1 MPSSDREPSRDRELV
16 RHSHSFS
23 SDRMIPMWD
32 SADPERAP
40 PPLPLNPGSPNL
52 TTRPNTSAAIMQA
65 AKALEEKA
73 RESLPASSY
82 TTNPMPLKSL
92 SPERALIKGNQHKRM
107 QSLQPG
113 SVRDLRSY
121 LDNRSPERS
130 PERDRPSSRGGRP
143 ISRDWDKDYFGKD
156 ADPSP
161 TRHVTPSPAPRF
173 EIKDTPALRPTHRP
187 FLGENTP
194 PSATMMA
201 LQTMSIPQHML
212 DPPPSANFN
221 SSPRSPRSPPPAAA
235 TTPISTPVSAPA
247 PASASAATPIQG
259 SLPPHSFD
267 NIASQLVSINNIV
280 SSLQKDMS
288 QLSRRSKDNATD
300 LISLK
305 EATNLRDEDIRKSLK
320 DLLATMSQKQQEA
333 ATAAMHGDTSRSSSL
348 NLQDPHM
355 TPTKQFTFPR
365 MASSSP
371 WADERIGSPNPYS
384 VEGAASVAMLEKII
398 REMVTK
404 DGQERLVTNLQ
415 KLVDKATGETA
426 QKVAELVEFVKQ
438 GSLGG
443 AAPGSASF
451 QPSPGSGALTR
462 TISADSK
469 VYSSPKAADFVSE
482 EMLKF
487 LRKIKD
493 SVAESGCVTMATKS
507 MIQDLRGEVLG
518 MGRELARKLEE
529 AEQARAVESDPESS
543 QPNEQINTI
552 VQEGLANLKEHM
564 DKVMRERRRQS
575 MSSVVTRNTVDNN
588 EVYDVVKQALAERG
602 LDQPSAHSATL
613 DKEALISAVRE
624 AFDGVEMNANREIQQ
639 VGLGRDEVLQCLREG
654 LQDFNGSGAVTKEE
668 IEKLLHDSLQQIQL
682 PPPINEVHEIREEVL
697 MAVRESLEELKPA
710 LTAQQPTPA
719 ESISREMLEEVIRQA
734 LTEHNSAGLE
744 IEIPP
749 ESITDAVKA
758 ATEAHNESVMQ
769 RLQSMV
775 EEMHTEFEGYSST
788 SGKDTEQVL
797 TALREGLDSLR
808 TEIQG
813 SSNQPREITQDGEM
827 IDQFKVELDKLRED
841 VQGYVAEGPRGDQ
854 AWSRGDMV
862 EYLKSEFESL
872 QEKLSSQLL
881 PASKTNEEIL
891 AALKAGFEEMK
902 SQVALRSGE
911 DDDVDSNEDISEAIK
926 HEFDQLKE
934 VVLGDSSSNKNDI
947 LEKLQAG
954 LDGLNALLSE
964 KQTASAPNDD
974 MLAALKAEFET
985 FRETLGGSVV
995 KQGDSADKDEI
1006 VNAVRELLDGLNT
1019 SQQTT
1024 SKDNLALIRGELETL
1039 KESFSNALVPSG
1051 DNDKAE
1057 MMMTVK
1063 TALDEIKANLS
1074 AASVNEELLEAI
1086 RGELEH
1092 VHKSNS
1098 LIQQHSRADT
1108 EEVLEAVKLGLDDL
1122 QSHIDKKFNTP
1133 PERNGPA
1140 TDEIIDAMNEGI
1152 ESLRADVSKIV
1163 EKPVDMSVSHE
1174 ILDVLKDGIA
1184 ALRADVESLK
1194 GAHHS
1199 TQPAQEDVSTPAG
1212 NEVALVDKP
1221 DDEETTSRE
1230 ISQDVV
1236 QDVVQ
1241 EDAAPQPVAQ
1251 SLDVAKMERLL
1262 TQIQDKVQAMDAN
1275 ANANAKDAAPPSEA
1289 ATPAGTAMKEDLAA
1303 IEELLKDVQAAVLL
1317 MQDRETSPP
1326 ALEGLAKKEDTDAIE
1341 TLLAN
1346 TKAKIEE
1353 LVFPDPA
1360 TTVTKENLEDVELV
1374 VRTTSETL
1382 DALAKKFEEEGATKA
1397 DVTVVQVLA
1406 DDIKV
1411 ALDEMK
1417 AAKSEDET
1425 NPQATKADIDA
1436 VTLLVDDLKVKLDDM
1451 KIPDPEELASK
1462 AELEQLTGLIHD
1474 FRDSHEKMK
1483 DTYEADIQKT
1493 ATNFDE
1499 RRAEATQIVED
1510 ISGVKAAL
1518 DEMREEIKTS
1528 LIEGGP
1534 IENLQASF
1542 KIMEETIGANNVTAD
1557 VKELMEILTRE
1568 FERAHGSIEGLQNDS
1583 AEKSALN
1590 LEKHDETKEAVV
1602 AAFTE
1607 RLEDKFNT
1615 LMAKYDDAQLLAD
1628 ELAKVMKE
1636 KSEEQEKMLES
1647 TKTTADELRLTIDT
1661 LGATIA
1667 GMNDRFEGATTQWS
1681 TDSTTVLG
1689 KVDETLT
1696 KFDEQKLATMEKL
1709 EEQKVETIA
1718 KLEEHIAKF
1727 EELKLEDKTEHSH
1740 TRDEIKNVE
1749 SIFTNI
1755 QDNMTEYHPKFMVAL
1770 HEIEELVKAHYEHAQ
1785 KCKEEADEHA
1795 RAWDEQA
1802 KARSEE
1808 LQAHFENLPKLL
1820 PAPAPESQEKYDDGP
1835 VQEKLDKLLAIEP
1848 SPSYNDGPVHE
1859 KLDKLLAIEAPPN
1872 YDDSPVHEKLDKLLG
1887 HADEA
1892 TKAAANAEKLDEIH
1906 NQVKITAA
1914 ELSEFVAKQTQYIT
1928 DGNDAKEREAEELA
1942 LLIERRTVQ
1951 KEQLEIDLES
1961 LRAEKATQKEQLFA
1975 DIQEMKAEKEK
1986 VVQELKEEKERVM
1999 IELQNEKDRTMAEL
2013 KEEKDSLLAAVAALQ
2028 AERENLANQKVRL
2041 TGEVSSLHTA
2051 LEIRREELHIMDTKA
2066 DALERRILNGI
2077 MDHSRALMMNKNGS
2091 KSPSKLKKR
2100 MGTDVG
2106 TEESRGMP
2114 HPSTAANGISLAL
2127 KPRPAIRRNGQPV
2140 NPSQRRILSLSQIS
2154 GNTPTGA
2161 QAYPTTTTS
2170 NDANAN
2176 LKRSHSVKTSNYSRK
2191 GSWGGRP
2198 SAVVAN
2204 KENTVLPEVDEN
2216 EALDPIS
2223 HDVIEEDAQ
2232 SETGTERRYSVDD
2245 YPESYAEGET
2255 PGYDGRSSFGGTGSE
2270 YTYASGTSYMTGS
2283 DIDQDRRTSYGAR
2296 STHSTA
2302 RGQEPINEDPEGSE
2316 GSEGSHYS
2324 DEEDNEPTATLD
2336 PSEVNSSV
2344 ITTAT
2349 ADSEVDLPTQSEI
2362 VRAVDA
2368 VKAEMKENYAPPSDS
2383 GVGTDLAT
2391 AALEN
2396 EPEHDADYFRR
2407 AAEEE
2412 ASVIGESVVGESV
2425 VGETSVVA

>member
-1 MPSSDREPSRDRELV
+1 
-16 RHSHSFS
+16 
-23 SDRMIPMWD
+23 
-32 SADPERAP
+32 
-40 PPLPLNPGSPNL
+40 
-52 TTRPNTSAAIMQA
+52 MQA

-156 ADPSP
+156 AADTTP
-161 TRHVTPSPAPRF
+161 TRQITPSPASRF
-173 EIKDTPALRPTHRP
+173 EIKDTPTLRPSHRP

-212 DPPPSANFN
+212 DPPPSTHANN
-221 SSPRSPRSPPPAAA
+221 PARSPPPAAA
-235 TTPISTPVSAPA
+235 SSPVSAPA
-247 PASASAATPIQG
+247 SAPVQS
-259 SLPPHSFD
+259 SVPPQSFD

-300 LISLK
+300 LVSLK

-320 DLLATMSQKQQEA
+320 DLLATMSQKQQAA
-333 ATAAMHGDTSRSSSL
+333 ATAAMNGDTSRSSSL

-365 MASSSP
+365 MASTSP

-426 QKVAELVEFVKQ
+426 KKVAELVEFVKQ
-438 GSLGG
+438 GSIGG
-443 AAPGSASF
+443 SVQPGSAGF

-462 TISADSK
+462 TVSADSK
-469 VYSSPKAADFVSE
+469 AYSSPKAADFVSE

-529 AEQARAVESDPESS
+529 AEQARALESDSGSS
-543 QPNEQINTI
+543 EPNEQINTI
-552 VQEGLANLKEHM
+552 LQEGLADLKEHM

-602 LDQPSAHSATL
+602 LDQPSAQSASL
-613 DKEALISAVRE
+613 DKEAIVSAVRE
-624 AFDGVEMNANREIQQ
+624 AFDGVEMNPNREVQQ

-654 LQDFNGSGAVTKEE
+654 LQDFNGSGGITKEE
-668 IEKLLHDSLQQIQL
+668 IENMLHDSLQQIQL

-710 LTAQQPTPA
+710 LTAQQPPPA
-719 ESISREMLEEVIRQA
+719 DTLSRELLEEIIRQA
-734 LTEHNSAGLE
+734 LSEHNAAGLE

-749 ESITDAVKA
+749 ESIQDAVKA

-775 EEMHTEFEGYSST
+775 DEMHAEFEGYSST

-797 TALREGLDSLR
+797 TALREGLDNLR

-813 SSNQPREITQDGEM
+813 SPSQPREITQDGEM
-827 IDQFKVELDKLRED
+827 IDQFKAELDKLRED

-862 EYLKSEFESL
+862 TYLKSEFENL

-881 PASKTNEEIL
+881 PTSKSNEEIL
-891 AALKAGFEEMK
+891 AALNAGFEEMK

-954 LDGLNALLSE
+954 FDGLNTLLSE
-964 KQTASAPNDD
+964 KQTATTSNDD
-974 MLAALKAEFET
+974 MLASLKEEFEQL
-985 FRETLGGSVV
+985 RETLNGSLVKSGG
-995 KQGDSADKDEI
+995 SADKDEI
-1006 VNAVRELLDGLNT
+1006 VDAVRELLNGLHT
-1019 SQQTT
+1019 SQETT
-1024 SKDNLALIRGELETL
+1024 TKDNLALIRGELETL
-1039 KESFSNALVPSG
+1039 KESLSNALVPSG
-1051 DNDKAE
+1051 DNDKTE
-1057 MMMTVK
+1057 MMMMVK
-1063 TALDEIKANLS
+1063 TALDEIKANLTS
-1074 AASVNEELLEAI
+1074 AGINEELLEAF
-1086 RGELEH
+1086 RGELDH
-1092 VHKSNS
+1092 LRQSNT

-1122 QSHIDKKFNTP
+1122 QSHMDKKFNTP
-1133 PERNGPA
+1133 PERNTPA
-1140 TDEIIDAMNEGI
+1140 TEEIIDAMNEGL
-1152 ESLRADVSKIV
+1152 ESLRADVTKVV

-1174 ILDVLKDGIA
+1174 ILDTLKDGLA
-1184 ALRADVESLK
+1184 ALRADIEMLK
-1194 GAHHS
+1194 SIRHGAEPVHEDA
-1199 TQPAQEDVSTPAG
+1199 PAPAG
-1212 NEVALVDKP
+1212 NEVALVDSP
-1221 DDEETTSRE
+1221 ADEAITSRE
-1230 ISQDVV
+1230 ISEDVA
-1236 QDVVQ
+1236 QEDVAQEDVAQEDAAQ
-1241 EDAAPQPVAQ
+1241 EDAAPQPLVQ
-1251 SLDVAKMERLL
+1251 SLDVAKMELLL

-1275 ANANAKDAAPPSEA
+1275 AKDAPPPSEPA
-1289 ATPAGTAMKEDLAA
+1289 APVGAAMKEDLGV

-1317 MQDRETSPP
+1317 MQERETLPP
-1326 ALEGLAKKEDTDAIE
+1326 ALEGLARKEDTDAIE

-1353 LVFPDPA
+1353 LVLPDPA

-1382 DALAKKFEEEGATKA
+1382 EALSKKFEEEGATKA

-1417 AAKSEDET
+1417 AAKAEDES

-1436 VTLLVDDLKVKLDDM
+1436 VSLLVDDLKVKLDDM

-1499 RRAEATQIVED
+1499 RRAEANQIVED
-1510 ISGVKAAL
+1510 INGVKAAL
-1518 DEMREEIKTS
+1518 DGMREEIKTS

-1542 KIMEETIGANNVTAD
+1542 KAMEEAIGANNVTAD
-1557 VKELMEILTRE
+1557 VKELMEIVSRE

-1583 AEKSALN
+1583 AEKSALQ
-1590 LEKHDETKEAVV
+1590 LEKHDETKEAIV

-1607 RLEDKFNT
+1607 SLEDKFNT

-1667 GMNDRFEGATTQWS
+1667 GMNDRFESATTQLEGATTQWS
-1681 TDSTTVLG
+1681 TESTTVLG
-1689 KVDETLT
+1689 KVDETLA
-1696 KFDEQKLATMEKL
+1696 KYDEQKLATMEKL
-1709 EEQKVETIA
+1709 EEQKLETIA

-1727 EELKLEDKTEHSH
+1727 EELKLEDKTEHPSS
-1740 TRDEIKNVE
+1740 T
-1749 SIFTNI
+1749 IF
-1755 QDNMTEYHPKFMVAL
+1755 K
-1770 HEIEELVKAHYEHAQ
+1770 
-1785 KCKEEADEHA
+1785 
-1795 RAWDEQA
+1795 
-1802 KARSEE
+1802 
-1808 LQAHFENLPKLL
+1808 
-1820 PAPAPESQEKYDDGP
+1820 
-1835 VQEKLDKLLAIEP
+1835 
-1848 SPSYNDGPVHE
+1848 
-1859 KLDKLLAIEAPPN
+1859 
-1872 YDDSPVHEKLDKLLG
+1872 
-1887 HADEA
+1887 
-1892 TKAAANAEKLDEIH
+1892 
-1906 NQVKITAA
+1906 
-1914 ELSEFVAKQTQYIT
+1914 
-1928 DGNDAKEREAEELA
+1928 
-1942 LLIERRTVQ
+1942 
-1951 KEQLEIDLES
+1951 
-1961 LRAEKATQKEQLFA
+1961 
-1975 DIQEMKAEKEK
+1975 
-1986 VVQELKEEKERVM
+1986 
-1999 IELQNEKDRTMAEL
+1999 
-2013 KEEKDSLLAAVAALQ
+2013 
-2028 AERENLANQKVRL
+2028 
-2041 TGEVSSLHTA
+2041 
-2051 LEIRREELHIMDTKA
+2051 
-2066 DALERRILNGI
+2066 
-2077 MDHSRALMMNKNGS
+2077 
-2091 KSPSKLKKR
+2091 
-2100 MGTDVG
+2100 
-2106 TEESRGMP
+2106 
-2114 HPSTAANGISLAL
+2114 
-2127 KPRPAIRRNGQPV
+2127 
-2140 NPSQRRILSLSQIS
+2140 
-2154 GNTPTGA
+2154 
-2161 QAYPTTTTS
+2161 TTS
-2170 NDANAN
+2170 
-2176 LKRSHSVKTSNYSRK
+2176 RSITPS
-2191 GSWGGRP
+2191 SW
-2198 SAVVAN
+2198 
-2204 KENTVLPEVDEN
+2204 
-2216 EALDPIS
+2216 
-2223 HDVIEEDAQ
+2223 
-2232 SETGTERRYSVDD
+2232 
-2245 YPESYAEGET
+2245 
-2255 PGYDGRSSFGGTGSE
+2255 
-2270 YTYASGTSYMTGS
+2270 
-2283 DIDQDRRTSYGAR
+2283 
-2296 STHSTA
+2296 
-2302 RGQEPINEDPEGSE
+2302 
-2316 GSEGSHYS
+2316 
-2324 DEEDNEPTATLD
+2324 
-2336 PSEVNSSV
+2336 
-2344 ITTAT
+2344 
-2349 ADSEVDLPTQSEI
+2349 
-2362 VRAVDA
+2362 
-2368 VKAEMKENYAPPSDS
+2368 
-2383 GVGTDLAT
+2383 
-2391 AALEN
+2391 
-2396 EPEHDADYFRR
+2396 
-2407 AAEEE
+2407 
-2412 ASVIGESVVGESV
+2412 
-2425 VGETSVVA
+2425 

>member
-1 MPSSDREPSRDRELV
+1 MTPDRDPSRDRELV

-23 SDRMIPMWD
+23 SDRAIPMWD
-32 SADPERAP
+32 SGDPDRAP

-121 LDNRSPERS
+121 LDNRSPDRSYLDRSPERS
-130 PERDRPSSRGGRP
+130 PDRDRPSSRGGRP
-143 ISRDWDKDYFGKD
+143 ISRDWDKDYFGKE
-156 ADPSP
+156 ADSSP
-161 TRHVTPSPAPRF
+161 TRHVTPSPTTRF
-173 EIKDTPALRPTHRP
+173 EIKDTPALRPSHRP

-212 DPPPSANFN
+212 DPPPSTITKEA
-221 SSPRSPRSPPPAAA
+221 RSPPPAA
-235 TTPISTPVSAPA
+235 TSPSSPA
-247 PASASAATPIQG
+247 PASTTAPVQAAVQPQ
-259 SLPPHSFD
+259 SFD
-267 NIASQLVSINNIV
+267 NITSQLVSINNIV

-320 DLLATMSQKQQEA
+320 DLLATMSQKQEA
-333 ATAAMHGDTSRSSSL
+333 AAAAAAAAMNGDTSRSSSL

-365 MASSSP
+365 MASTSP

-404 DGQERLVTNLQ
+404 DGQERLVANLQ
-415 KLVDKATGETA
+415 KIVDKATGETA
-426 QKVAELVEFVKQ
+426 QKVTELVEFVKQ
-438 GSLGG
+438 GSIGG
-443 AAPGSASF
+443 SMHNAAPGSASF

-529 AEQARAVESDPESS
+529 AEQTRSIESDSGSS
-543 QPNEQINTI
+543 QPNEQINI
-552 VQEGLANLKEHM
+552 ILQEGLTNLKEHM

-602 LDQPSAHSATL
+602 LDQPSAQSAGL
-613 DKEALISAVRE
+613 DKEAIVSAVRE
-624 AFDGVEMNANREIQQ
+624 AFDGVETIPNREIQQ
-639 VGLGRDEVLQCLREG
+639 VGLERDEILQCLREG
-654 LQDFNGSGAVTKEE
+654 LQDFSGSGAVTKEE
-668 IEKLLHDSLQQIQL
+668 IETMLHDSLQQIPL

-710 LTAQQPTPA
+710 LTAQQPSPA
-719 ESISREMLEEVIRQA
+719 ESLSRELLEEVIRQA

-749 ESITDAVKA
+749 ESIQDAVRA
-758 ATEAHNESVMQ
+758 ATEAHNESVME

-775 EEMHTEFEGYSST
+775 EEMHTAFEGYSST

-797 TALREGLDSLR
+797 ATLREGLDSLR
-808 TEIQG
+808 TEIQA
-813 SSNQPREITQDGEM
+813 SSSQPREITQDGEM
-827 IDQFKVELDKLRED
+827 IDQFKAELDKLRED
-841 VQGYVAEGPRGDQ
+841 VQGYVADGPRGDQ
-854 AWSRGDMV
+854 EWSRGDMV
-862 EYLKSEFESL
+862 TYLKSEFESL

-881 PASKTNEEIL
+881 PASKSNEEIL
-891 AALKAGFEEMK
+891 AALNAGFEEMK
-902 SQVALRSGE
+902 SQVAVRSG
-911 DDDVDSNEDISEAIK
+911 DNDDVDSNEDISEAIK

-934 VVLGDSSSNKNDI
+934 VVLGDTSSNKNDI

-954 LDGLNALLSE
+954 FDGLHVLMAE
-964 KQTASAPNDD
+964 KQTASTSNDD
-974 MLAALKAEFET
+974 MLASLKAEFEQL
-985 FRETLGGSVV
+985 RESMTGSLV
-995 KQGDSADKDEI
+995 KSSDSADKDDI
-1006 VNAVRELLDGLNT
+1006 VNAVRELVEGLHT
-1019 SQQTT
+1019 SQETT
-1024 SKDNLALIRGELETL
+1024 SKDNLAHICSELEAL
-1039 KESFSNALVPSG
+1039 KDSLSNALVPSG
-1051 DNDKAE
+1051 ENDKSE
-1057 MMMTVK
+1057 MMMVVK
-1063 TALDEIKANLS
+1063 NALDEIKANLTS
-1074 AASVNEELLEAI
+1074 AGVNEELLEAF
-1086 RGELEH
+1086 RGELDH
-1092 VHKSNS
+1092 LRQSNG
-1098 LIQQHSRADT
+1098 LIRQHSRADT

-1122 QSHIDKKFNTP
+1122 QSHMDKKFNTP
-1133 PERNGPA
+1133 ERNTTA
-1140 TDEIIDAMNEGI
+1140 TDDIIDAMNEGL

-1163 EKPVDMSVSHE
+1163 EKPVDMSVSYE
-1174 ILDVLKDGIA
+1174 ILDTLKEGLA
-1184 ALRADVESLK
+1184 ALRADVEVLK
-1194 GAHHS
+1194 GVRHEVE
-1199 TQPAQEDVSTPAG
+1199 PAPEDIPLPAG
-1212 NEVALVDKP
+1212 NEIALVENP
-1221 DDEETTSRE
+1221 EDDETMSRE
-1230 ISQDVV
+1230 IC
-1236 QDVVQ
+1236 
-1241 EDAAPQPVAQ
+1241 EDMAEPDLPPEPVAH

-1262 TQIQDKVQAMDAN
+1262 TQIQDKVQAMDAT
-1275 ANANAKDAAPPSEA
+1275 AKEATPPSEPA
-1289 ATPAGTAMKEDLAA
+1289 APAGAVMKEDLGV

-1326 ALEGLAKKEDTDAIE
+1326 ELEGLAKKEDTDAIE

-1353 LVFPDPA
+1353 LVLPDPA
-1360 TTVTKENLEDVELV
+1360 TAVTKEHLEDVELV

-1382 DALAKKFEEEGATKA
+1382 EALSKKFEEEGATKA

-1417 AAKSEDET
+1417 AAKPEDES
-1425 NPQATKADIDA
+1425 NPHATKADIDA
-1436 VTLLVDDLKVKLDDM
+1436 MTLLVDDLKVKLDDM

-1493 ATNFDE
+1493 ANNFDE

-1510 ISGVKAAL
+1510 ITGVKAAL

-1528 LIEGGP
+1528 LIEGSP
-1534 IENLQASF
+1534 IESLQASF
-1542 KIMEETIGANNVTAD
+1542 KAMEETIGANNVTAD
-1557 VKELMEILTRE
+1557 VKELMEIVTRE
-1568 FERAHGSIEGLQNDS
+1568 FERAHGSIEGLQNDN
-1583 AEKSALN
+1583 AEKSALH
-1590 LEKHDETKEAVV
+1590 LEKHDETKAAVV

-1607 RLEDKFNT
+1607 GLEDKFNT

-1647 TKTTADELRLTIDT
+1647 TKATADELRLTIDT

-1681 TDSTTVLG
+1681 TDSTTVLS

-1696 KFDEQKLATMEKL
+1696 KFDEQKTATMEKL
-1709 EEQKVETIA
+1709 EEQKLETIA

-1749 SIFTNI
+1749 AIFNNL
-1755 QDNMTEYHPKFMVAL
+1755 QDNITEYHPKFMVAL
-1770 HEIEELVKAHYEHAQ
+1770 HEIEALVKAHYEHAQ
-1785 KCKEEADEHA
+1785 KCKEEADENA
-1795 RAWDEQA
+1795 RAWNEQA
-1802 KARSEE
+1802 KARSDE

-1820 PAPAPESQEKYDDGP
+1820 PAPAESENKYDDGP

-1848 SPSYNDGPVHE
+1848 APS
-1859 KLDKLLAIEAPPN
+1859 

-1887 HADEA
+1887 HADDA
-1892 TKAAANAEKLDEIH
+1892 TKAATNAEKLDEIH
-1906 NQVKITAA
+1906 NQVKATAA
-1914 ELSEFVAKQTQYIT
+1914 ELSEFVAKQTQFIT
-1928 DGNDAKEREAEELA
+1928 DGNEAKEREAEELL
-1942 LLIERRTVQ
+1942 LLIERRTTQ

-1961 LRAEKATQKEQLFA
+1961 LRAEKANQKEQLMA
-1975 DIQEMKAEKEK
+1975 DIQEMKAEKER

-1999 IELQNEKDRTMAEL
+1999 AELQNEKDLTMLEL
-2013 KEEKDSLLAAVAALQ
+2013 KEEKDSLLAAVASLQ

-2041 TGEVSSLHTA
+2041 TGEVSSLQTA

-2077 MDHSRALMMNKNGS
+2077 MDHSRALMMTKGGS
-2091 KSPSKLKKR
+2091 KNPSKLKKR
-2100 MGTDVG
+2100 VSIDPDAEGNRATA
-2106 TEESRGMP
+2106 S
-2114 HPSTAANGISLAL
+2114 PSAAANGLSLAL
-2127 KPRPAIRRNGQPV
+2127 KPRAAARRNGQPV
-2140 NPSQRRILSLSQIS
+2140 NPTQRRILSLSQIS

-2161 QAYPTTTTS
+2161 QAYPTTTAST
-2170 NDANAN
+2170 NANAG

-2191 GSWGGRP
+2191 GSWGGKP
-2198 SAVVAN
+2198 SASIAN
-2204 KENTVLPEVDEN
+2204 KENGALPEVDEN
-2216 EALDPIS
+2216 EPLAPVS
-2223 HDVIEEDAQ
+2223 HDIIEEDAQ
-2232 SETGTERRYSVDD
+2232 SEAGTERRYSVD

-2255 PGYDGRSSFGGTGSE
+2255 PGYDGRSSFGGAGSE

-2283 DIDQDRRTSYGAR
+2283 DIDHDRRTSYGAQSVR
-2296 STHSTA
+2296 SA
-2302 RGQEPINEDPEGSE
+2302 APGGEPTNEGSD
-2316 GSEGSHYS
+2316 GSEYS
-2324 DEEDNEPTATLD
+2324 DDEEDNDRTAIID

-2349 ADSEVDLPTQSEI
+2349 ADSEVDLPTHSEI

-2368 VKAEMKENYAPPSDS
+2368 VKAEMKENYSPPSDS

-2391 AALEN
+2391 VPLEH
-2396 EPEHDADYFRR
+2396 ETEHDADYFRR

-2412 ASVIGESVVGESV
+2412 ASVVG
-2425 VGETSVVA
+2425 